1 MFFGAV
7 NLTKSADINE
17 YKYSWYGIG
26 FDRHGFF
33 SHPRCGTGKNVIIFG
48 VDMGSSTK
56 IDNCIKDILILV
68 KGSNTERT
76 LSARKLYSINFTENN
91 K

>member
-1 MFFGAV
+1 MSINILDMELDLPDTDFFHTLDV
-7 NLTKSADINE
+7 ELVK
-17 YKYSWYGIG
+17 
-26 FDRHGFF
+26 
-33 SHPRCGTGKNVIIFG
+33 IFG

>member
-1 MFFGAV
+1 ME
-7 NLTKSADINE
+7 LDLPDTD
-17 YKYSWYGIG
+17 
-26 FDRHGFF
+26 FF